1 MTKRARVLSV
11 VAGAVAIGAVLW
23 LARGTEPVKLTPAQ
37 RQTVVVSTV
46 SSGRMQGR
54 ARVNVSAQT
63 SGLVVE
69 VPVEEG
75 QRVQPGTLLV
85 RLDDRVAQAALAQA
99 KAALVRAQVKLAE
112 VGEATYPR
120 AQADLRAAEAEAQ
133 RAQSHLERTERLAE
147 NGAIAAAELESARTA
162 AALAQATAAS
172 ARVTLNASAP
182 GGIDR
187 RLLAAAVDEAR
198 AMVASAQARLDETRI
213 ESRVDALVLLRG
225 VEPGEAV
232 TAGRTLMTLSRGDAN
247 RLEIVMTPDE
257 RSLATLAVGQRAR
270 VLADAFPGVPFD
282 AVVKQIA
289 PLVDA
294 GRGTVEVRLEVDDPP
309 AFLREDMTVSV
320 EVITG
325 ERPNVLVVPF
335 EAVRDAATRTP
346 WVLVAADGRAQRR
359 EVKLGARGG
368 ELIEVLEGLS
378 DGQHVVREA
387 SVKTGARLGSP

>member
-1 MTKRARVLSV
+1 MTKRARVLIGLGLA
-11 VAGAVAIGAVLW
+11 VAVGAVAL
-23 LARGTEPVKLTPAQ
+23 LARGDEAVKLAPAI

-46 SSGRMQGR
+46 SSGRVQGR
-54 ARVNVSAQT
+54 ARVNVSAQA

-69 VPVEEG
+69 VPVDEG

-85 RLDDRVAQAALAQA
+85 RLDDRVAQASLAQA

-112 VGEATYPR
+112 VGESTHPR

-133 RAQSHLERTERLAE
+133 RARSQLERTERLAE
-147 NGAIAAAELESARTA
+147 NGAIAEAELESARA
-162 AALAQATAAS
+162 AASLAEAKAAS
-172 ARVTLNASAP
+172 ARVTLAASAP

-187 RLLAAAVDEAR
+187 RLLAAAVEEAR

-213 ESRVDALVLLRG
+213 ESRVNALVIARS

-232 TAGRTLMTLSRGDAN
+232 TAGRALMTLSMGDAD

-270 VLADAFPGVPFD
+270 VLADAFPNQPFD

-294 GRGTVEVRLEVDDPP
+294 GRGTVEVRLQMDSPP
-309 AFLREDMTVSV
+309 PFLREDMTVSV
-320 EVITG
+320 EVLTA

-335 EAVRDAATRTP
+335 EAVRDAATSTP
-346 WVLVAADGRAQRR
+346 WVLTAVDGRAQRK
-359 EVKLGARGG
+359 ELQLGARGG
-368 ELIEVLEGLS
+368 ELVEVLEGLS
-378 DGQHVVREA
+378 EGELVVRDA
-387 SVKTGARLGSP
+387 TVKVGARVRSP